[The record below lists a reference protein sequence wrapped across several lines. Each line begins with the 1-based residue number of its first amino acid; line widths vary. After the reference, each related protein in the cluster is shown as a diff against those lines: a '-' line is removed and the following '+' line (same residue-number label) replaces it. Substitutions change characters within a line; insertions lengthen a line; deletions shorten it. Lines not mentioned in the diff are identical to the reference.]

1 LVGAVS
7 AEVFDEE
14 SAVPSVSGSAG
25 EDEVSRSVTA
35 PFARTARAGAGADPG
50 GVLRRA
56 SGSRAESAASMM
68 SGASPS
74 GAIGAGLAVVRR
86 ERAAGPCAA
95 VGFAAD
101 FAAAD
106 FAAADRAAADF
117 AAADFAAADFAA
129 ADCAPADFAAA
140 DFAAADFAAADFAAP
155 DFAPAVYGAAGSAAS
170 CFVVADFARLEG
182 RFAGASASAAPAEAR
197 GVRRTAPGPADAA
210 FDGSPSAGLPPS
222 DGGSAVLI
230 RFLLKA

>member
-1 LVGAVS
+1 VGAVS

-86 ERAAGPCAA
+86 ERAAGACAA

-101 FAAAD
+101 F
-106 FAAADRAAADF
+106 AAADF

-129 ADCAPADFAAA
+129 ADCAPTDFAAADFPAPDFAAA
-140 DFAAADFAAADFAAP
+140 DFAAADFPAP
-155 DFAPAVYGAAGSAAS
+155 DVAPAACAPAVVGGAGSA
-170 CFVVADFARLEG
+170 G
-182 RFAGASASAAPAEAR
+182 AAP
-197 GVRRTAPGPADAA
+197 
-210 FDGSPSAGLPPS
+210 DGSPSAGLPPS

>member
-1 LVGAVS
+1 
-7 AEVFDEE
+7 
-14 SAVPSVSGSAG
+14 
-25 EDEVSRSVTA
+25 
-35 PFARTARAGAGADPG
+35 
-50 GVLRRA
+50 
-56 SGSRAESAASMM
+56 MM

-86 ERAAGPCAA
+86 ERAAGACAA
-95 VGFAAD
+95 VR
-101 FAAAD
+101 FAAAG
-106 FAAADRAAADF
+106 F
-117 AAADFAAADFAA
+117 
-129 ADCAPADFAAA
+129 APADSA
-140 DFAAADFAAADFAAP
+140 
-155 DFAPAVYGAAGSAAS
+155 DFAPAVFGAAGSAAS